1 MNRANSPIETPAD
14 RDVATAIAA
23 TPSTTEHR
31 RGRPAGEIFL
41 RMSSIVLFFL
51 IWQGISTLNVNV
63 LHSFNPILLP
73 APLTVLETGVE
84 MAVSGELWQHIWA
97 SLTRVIQGF
106 TIAAGLGVVIG
117 ALVGRS
123 RLAENLIDPVIVMLR
138 PIPPLAFLPMMVLW
152 FGIGEFSKIAFIAYA
167 AFFPI
172 FTTTVEGIKYIDPI
186 LIRAAASLG
195 ASRRDIFRHVVLPA
209 AFPSIVTGLRIGFGI
224 AFFVI
229 VAAEFIAA
237 DAGLGF
243 LINDS
248 RTFFLVPRM
257 LLGAAVIGAI
267 GFIFNTGLRM
277 LEDRL
282 LRWRR
287 NAQDA

>member
-1 MNRANSPIETPAD
+1 MAA
-14 RDVATAIAA
+14 AIASA
-23 TPSTTEHR
+23 SPTSKKS
-31 RGRPAGEIFL
+31 RGRTSAEICL
-41 RMSSIVLFFL
+41 RVGSIILFFAG
-51 IWQGISTLNVNV
+51 WQGISSLNANV
-63 LHSFNPILLP
+63 WHTFNPVLLP
-73 APLTVLETGVE
+73 APLSVLQTGIE
-84 MAVSGELWQHIWA
+84 MAESGELWQHIWA
-97 SLTRVIQGF
+97 SLTRVVQGF
-106 TIAAGLGVVIG
+106 SIAALVGVAVG

-123 RLAENLIDPVIVMLR
+123 RLAENLIDPIVVMLR

-167 AFFPI
+167 AFFPV
-172 FTTTVEGIKYIDPI
+172 FTTTVEGIKYIDPV

-195 ASRRDIFRHVVLPA
+195 ATRRDIFRYVVLPA

-267 GFIFNTGLRM
+267 GFLFNTGLRM
-277 LEDRL
+277 LEGWL

-287 NAQDA
+287 DAQGA